1 MKSKITVVG
10 LGPGS
15 VDYLSFNAYEK
26 INKTVKERLFFR
38 TDKHPTVD
46 WLKEKGLCFNTF
58 DDYYDKHDTFEGVY
72 ENIVGDLTKEAK
84 NGDLVYAVPGSPF
97 VAEKTVQLLIEKSK
111 GGSFDLDFIPAASF
125 VDAVLAAVR
134 KDPVMGVKI
143 VDGLQ
148 IRDQLADTR
157 MDTLITQVYD
167 RYTASEVKLSLSE
180 FFGDEHLILVVRA
193 AGIDEMERI
202 EEIPVYELDHL
213 DYLDHLTSVYV
224 PALASEEKENHDF
237 FDLLDIMARLRGE
250 NGCPWDRK
258 QTHESIRN
266 CMIEEAYEV
275 VDAIDKN
282 DYELMAEELGD
293 VLLQVVF
300 HSRMAEEKGIFDIG
314 HVIEGIC
321 TKLIRR
327 HPHVFGDEDID
338 TANKVKDKWEEIKRE
353 EKAEKTHSESM
364 KRVPGSLPAL
374 MKSAKIQK
382 KAAKVGFDWE
392 DVGPAFDKIREETDE
407 LLEVLQEPVMS
418 GRRAKEEIG
427 DLIFAVVNVARFLK
441 IDPEEALN
449 STVDKFVERFSYI
462 ESRSI
467 EKGMEMKEMSLEEMD
482 LLWEEAKILKNG

>member
-15 VDYLSFNAYEK
+15 VDYLSFNAYER
-26 INKTVKERLFFR
+26 INKTAKERLFFR
-38 TDKHPTVD
+38 TEKHPTVD
-46 WLKEKGLCFNTF
+46 WLKEKGICFNTF
-58 DDYYDKHDTFEGVY
+58 DAYYDRHDTFEGVY
-72 ENIVGDLTKEAK
+72 ENIVDNLTHESE

-97 VAEKTVQLLIEKSK
+97 VAEKTVQLLIEKSDI
-111 GGSFDLDFIPAASF
+111 GLFDLDFIPAASF

-148 IRDQLADTR
+148 IRGQLCDTR

-167 RYTASEVKLSLSE
+167 RYTASEVKLALSE
-180 FFGDEHLILVVRA
+180 LFGDEHLILVVRA

-213 DYLDHLTSVYV
+213 DFLDHLTSVYV
-224 PALASEEKENHDF
+224 PALASEKKENHDF
-237 FDLLDIMARLRGE
+237 FDLLDIMLRLRGE

-282 DYELMAEELGD
+282 DYVLMAEELGD

-314 HVIEGIC
+314 DVIEGIC

-338 TANKVKDKWEEIKRE
+338 TANKVKEKWEEIKRE
-353 EKAEKTHSESM
+353 EKSEKTHSESM
-364 KRVPGSLPAL
+364 KRVPVSLPAL
-374 MKSAKIQK
+374 MKSVKIQK
-382 KAAKVGFDWE
+382 KAAKVGFDWD

-407 LLEVLQEPVMS
+407 LLEVVQEAVVS

-449 STVDKFVERFSYI
+449 STVYKFIERFSHI
-462 ESRSI
+462 EN
-467 EKGMEMKEMSLEEMD
+467 EAMKKGVDMKTMSLEEMD